1 MAYRGDQPGDAVREF
16 LEREE
21 RVNKLRE
28 EAEKPKVMQREEWML
43 NPPEASDLLS
53 KMDPTKL
60 RSRGFSARTEEAN
73 TDMSAWT
80 ESPAD
85 KLERLKNGKRKA
97 KADAEEEDAV
107 RRKKMRDMEI
117 RNTIEQHNANHRVS
131 SLMDQHATTV
141 SNAPKSKEAPIV
153 WDRDTMMGVSGKMM
167 GEKDRSSLIK
177 DARGLND
184 RFGHSKTGAYSQ
196 M

>member
-1 MAYRGDQPGDAVREF
+1 M
-16 LEREE
+16 
-21 RVNKLRE
+21 
-28 EAEKPKVMQREEWML
+28 
-43 NPPEASDLLS
+43 
-53 KMDPTKL
+53 
-60 RSRGFSARTEEAN
+60 
-73 TDMSAWT
+73 
-80 ESPAD
+80 
-85 KLERLKNGKRKA
+85 ERLKNGKRKA
-97 KADAEEEDAV
+97 KADAEEEDAI

-117 RNTIEQHNANHRVS
+117 RNTIEQHNVSSVITNEYIMINACAKFKLITRDGPRLVLLVTQANHRVS

-141 SNAPKSKEAPIV
+141 SNAPKSKEAPVV